1 MTDSP
6 PANGT
11 TRKNLVK
18 FHRWLGLGAAAIW
31 LVQAMTG
38 ILLVFHFE
46 AEDAM
51 LSTRQVAS
59 DPAAIERRI
68 DALADAGGMAKVDWI
83 WTTAG
88 LSDRYI
94 ILHNDAA
101 GVSRKAYIDGAG
113 TILRNAPAD
122 EYSFL
127 GLMREIHLT
136 LVAGTFGHW
145 ILAVSGVLL
154 FTNMV
159 FGLIVAWPK
168 RRQWRHALRPR
179 GRRGSTAG
187 YYSWHK
193 ALGLWVGIPALILVA
208 TGTLVMFEEQVRDL
222 VGAEEVSLPPNPAT
236 GPSVGFAAASRA
248 AVAAIPGSRF
258 VGTAMPTAE
267 DASYHAWVRAP
278 GELYRGGYGGSLVI
292 VDANTGKIRGA
303 WPATEAGVAQWSVA
317 SFYPLHTG
325 ESLGL
330 FGRILSLAIGIWLT
344 TTIILGLLL
353 WWRKRPRAK
362 AGR

>member
-6 PANGT
+6 STNGK
-11 TRKNLVK
+11 TRKTVVK
-18 FHRWLGLGAAAIW
+18 LHRWLGLGAAAIW
-31 LVQAMTG
+31 LVQAITG
-38 ILLVFHFE
+38 ILLTFHFE
-46 AEDAM
+46 VEDAM
-51 LSTRQVAS
+51 LSARQVPT

-68 DALADAGGMAKVDWI
+68 ETLANAGGKAKVDWI

-88 LSDRYI
+88 LPGRYI
-94 ILHNDAA
+94 ILHDDAG

-113 TILRNAPAD
+113 SILRNDAAD
-122 EYSFL
+122 DYSFL

-136 LVAGTFGHW
+136 LVAGTVGHW

-154 FTNMV
+154 FTNLV
-159 FGLIVAWPK
+159 FGLTVAWPK
-168 RRQWRHALRPR
+168 RGEWRHALRPR

-187 YYSWHK
+187 FHSWHR
-193 ALGLWVGIPALILVA
+193 ALGLWAGLPALVIVGTGSLIL
-208 TGTLVMFEEQVRDL
+208 FEHEIRDL
-222 VGAEEVSLPPNPAT
+222 VGAEEVSLPANPAT
-236 GPSVGFAAASRA
+236 GTPVGFAAASRA

-258 VGTAMPTAE
+258 VGTTMPSTE

-292 VDANTGKIRGA
+292 VDANNGTIRGA
-303 WPATEAGVAQWSVA
+303 WPATEADAAQAFVA

-330 FGRILSLAIGIWLT
+330 AGRILSLATGLWLIVT
-344 TTIILGLLL
+344 VLLGLFL
-353 WWRKRPRAK
+353 WWRRRA
-362 AGR
+362 RR